1 MGASSHPQPNVA
13 TKKFGQDYQF
23 AETWSNPPPEF
34 VVGSGSPPAA
44 TATAGASGLGGDGA
58 DEANTTTTNP
68 DGSMKERDSNQEA
81 VWTPPEDPWY
91 RRFANMKWMIIGITT
106 LGITAVILAILGAM
120 GILTGQSSSSS
131 AGDSSPSSTT
141 SSSSILSMSQTT
153 TFSTSTTAGPRPTG
167 IANECSNNSKF
178 KSDILM
184 VQGTSPTDTGMDF
197 PAGRESAEEC
207 CSACYQTENCI
218 GWLHNPDT
226 QYTPCTII
234 FLKVK
239 KTGQSGGMCPL
250 GKSLTVFTGGAKM
263 SAGVGP
269 CSNGEK

>member
-1 MGASSHPQPNVA
+1 MSSPSQIADPNGRPLSGMGAFSHPQPNVA

-131 AGDSSPSSTT
+131 SVNHQSSSATPATLTLTSTSAGDSSPSSTT

-153 TFSTSTTAGPRPTG
+153 TFSTSTTAGPRPTVR
-167 IANECSNNSKF
+167 IFSF
-178 KSDILM
+178 L
-184 VQGTSPTDTGMDF
+184 PPFF
-197 PAGRESAEEC
+197 PSC
-207 CSACYQTENCI
+207 
-218 GWLHNPDT
+218 L
-226 QYTPCTII
+226 
-234 FLKVK
+234 
-239 KTGQSGGMCPL
+239 
-250 GKSLTVFTGGAKM
+250 
-263 SAGVGP
+263 
-269 CSNGEK
+269 